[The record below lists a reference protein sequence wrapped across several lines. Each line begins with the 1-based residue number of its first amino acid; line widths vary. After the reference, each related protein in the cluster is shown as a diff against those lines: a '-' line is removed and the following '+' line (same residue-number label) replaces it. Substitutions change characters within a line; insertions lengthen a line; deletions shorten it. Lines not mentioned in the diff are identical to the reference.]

1 MNTRSS
7 NHAEFLNWYEAIHPA
22 FVRYCRSRAYGR
34 METEDLVQE
43 AVLATLE
50 AFYRIERKEKLLSF
64 MIGVA
69 NNILNNQRRRQQFR
83 AAWEDKVLE
92 RMESQIGDPEL
103 ALDIHFLHRAIDQL
117 PERQKEA
124 LLLFEIAGF
133 SIRELAQIQESSEA
147 AVKTRLSRARKALQ
161 GLLDERDEKSKALP
175 LSKRLAIYAALF

>member
-1 MNTRSS
+1 MNTRSADHS
-7 NHAEFLNWYEAIHPA
+7 EFLSWYEAIHPA

-34 METEDLVQE
+34 MEAEDLVQE

-50 AFYRIERKEKLLSF
+50 AFYRIEKKEKLLSF

-69 NNILNNQRRRQQFR
+69 NNILKNQYRRSRFQ
-83 AAWEDKVLE
+83 AEWEEKVLE
-92 RMESQIGDPEL
+92 QMESRIGDPEL
-103 ALDIHFLHRAIDQL
+103 ALDIHFLHQAIDQL

-133 SIRELAQIQESSEA
+133 SIWELAEIQESTES

-161 GLLDERDEKSKALP
+161 GLLDEEKINEKSLP
-175 LSKRLAIYAALF
+175 LGKRLAIYAALF